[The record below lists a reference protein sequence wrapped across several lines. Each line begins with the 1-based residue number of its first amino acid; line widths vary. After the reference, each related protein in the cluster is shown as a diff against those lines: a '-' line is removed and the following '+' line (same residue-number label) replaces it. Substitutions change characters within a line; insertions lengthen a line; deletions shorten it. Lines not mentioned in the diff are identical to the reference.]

1 MCINMCISNL
11 PLGALQCTI
20 QLSIMPPPP
29 TPRKRTTTKK
39 TLITWFRKSKKLCVS
54 NRNIGHKIYYL

>member
-20 QLSIMPPPP
+20 QLSIMPPPLP
-29 TPRKRTTTKK
+29 RSLTPRKRTKTKK
-39 TLITWFRKSKKLCVS
+39 
-54 NRNIGHKIYYL
+54 NRDHMV

>member
-29 TPRKRTTTKK
+29 APLPPAKEQKQKK
-39 TLITWFRKSKKLCVS
+39 
-54 NRNIGHKIYYL
+54 NRDHMV

>member
-29 TPRKRTTTKK
+29 PLPYPQQKK
-39 TLITWFRKSKKLCVS
+39 KK
-54 NRNIGHKIYYL
+54 KKKP

>member
-11 PLGALQCTI
+11 PLGALHCTI

-29 TPRKRTTTKK
+29 APLPPAKEQKQKK
-39 TLITWFRKSKKLCVS
+39 NRDHMFRKS
-54 NRNIGHKIYYL
+54 

>member
-29 TPRKRTTTKK
+29 APLPPAKEQKQRKKP
-39 TLITWFRKSKKLCVS
+39 
-54 NRNIGHKIYYL
+54 

>member
-20 QLSIMPPPP
+20 QLSIMRPPPP
-29 TPRKRTTTKK
+29 APLPPAKEQKQKK
-39 TLITWFRKSKKLCVS
+39 TRDHMV
-54 NRNIGHKIYYL
+54 

>member
-11 PLGALQCTI
+11 PLGALHCTI

-29 TPRKRTTTKK
+29 APLPPAKEQKQKQNRDHM
-39 TLITWFRKSKKLCVS
+39 FRKS
-54 NRNIGHKIYYL
+54 

>member
-20 QLSIMPPPP
+20 QLSIMPPAPP
-29 TPRKRTTTKK
+29 PAPLPPAKEQKQKK
-39 TLITWFRKSKKLCVS
+39 
-54 NRNIGHKIYYL
+54 NRDHMV